1 VEDSVL
7 KDFREFISRGN
18 VIDLAVAVIIGAAF
32 TAIITALVADI
43 ITPIIGVFLGGVGFS
58 RKAITVGEATIAYG
72 SFIQAVIDFLIIA
85 FVIFLMVRSISQI
98 QKKYSKQEEEA
109 AAAAEPPED
118 VKLLKE
124 IRDILQGQNH

>member
-43 ITPIIGVFLGGVGFS
+43 ITPIIGVFLGGVDFS
-58 RKAITVGEATIAYG
+58 SLAITVGEATIAYG